1 MNITNFY
8 AKGSSNSENT
18 AIRISR
24 FPSLDISEG
33 SDLSDSESDSEF
45 SQTTIES
52 EIEEE
57 ELILSEDESDTELDD
72 NICYTYSYRGLLPY
86 ISRNLCCLLCSLF
99 FLIYKTK
106 SVENICE

>member
-1 MNITNFY
+1 MNIANFY
-8 AKGSSNSENT
+8 AKRSSNSENT

>member
-1 MNITNFY
+1 MQQTSME
-8 AKGSSNSENT
+8 KRSSISENT

>member
-1 MNITNFY
+1 MNTANFY
-8 AKGSSNSENT
+8 GKRSSNSENT

-24 FPSLDISEG
+24 FPSLDISEE

-52 EIEEE
+52 VQEE
-57 ELILSEDESDTELDD
+57 ELILSEDESDTELDHK
-72 NICYTYSYRGLLPY
+72 ICYTYSYRRLLPY
-86 ISRNLCCLLCSLF
+86 ISRNLCCLLCSFF

>member
-1 MNITNFY
+1 MQQTSME
-8 AKGSSNSENT
+8 KRSSNSENT
-18 AIRISR
+18 AICISR
-24 FPSLDISEG
+24 FLSLDISEE

-57 ELILSEDESDTELDD
+57 ELILSEHESDTELDD

>member
-1 MNITNFY
+1 MNIANFY
-8 AKGSSNSENT
+8 AKRSSNSENT

-24 FPSLDISEG
+24 FPSLDISEE

-45 SQTTIES
+45 YQTTIES

-57 ELILSEDESDTELDD
+57 ELILREDESDTELDHK
-72 NICYTYSYRGLLPY
+72 ICYTYSYRGLLPY

>member
-1 MNITNFY
+1 MNIANFY
-8 AKGSSNSENT
+8 GKRSSNSENT